1 MGGWGWGCLGWPTG
15 VAGVLSCS
23 VACVSGRLLLF
34 LLWVCGGM
42 YLGFDVSLPRW
53 VLACPAW
60 SLTSNSQV
68 MSRGAGDIGG
78 MGVGPVEVRH
88 VPYLGLV
95 RAMAWATT
103 WGDECAL
110 IVLLRCPSPRQGV
123 QGVIIDYVTGVPPGS
138 GIPDHSWVWRGPAGL
153 QGVLIG
159 TGGVLTPWTYVPA
172 GVCVWLGGAGSI
184 GNAMLPEGGD
194 YRAGLLG

>member
-1 MGGWGWGCLGWPTG
+1 MGGRGWGCLGWPTG

-159 TGGVLTPWTYVPA
+159 TGG
-172 GVCVWLGGAGSI
+172 C
-184 GNAMLPEGGD
+184 
-194 YRAGLLG
+194 